1 MALYWPR
8 MGLWSGMGCFIGRGP
23 CRGGCL
29 GKTHHGTG
37 FARPWVWSPLGGK
50 TRSGAGG
57 SFAPLV
63 DVELVLFDLAQ
74 QFVQVVEIAGAQAFK
89 GRHDPLFVLPGHV
102 DKLFAA
108 VVGQSNAKG
117 APVAKI

>member
-8 MGLWSGMGCFIGRGP
+8 MGLWSGIGCFILQKPFR
-23 CRGGCL
+23 RECL
-29 GKTHHGTG
+29 HETHHGTG
-37 FARPWVWSPLGGK
+37 FARPWVWSHLGWK

-89 GRHDPLFVLPGHV
+89 RSEEHTSELQS
-102 DKLFAA
+102 
-108 VVGQSNAKG
+108 QSN
-117 APVAKI
+117 